1 MLTTM
6 LTQTTIIF
14 FFVCSTYL
22 QAVSFAGGT
31 SVLLMQCHCSWQDGL
46 EIHTL
51 ASKLSSLGL
60 NPEPAINCP
69 GVSRQGDSSINVCAV
84 PRMDIKLM
92 SHL

>member
-6 LTQTTIIF
+6 LTQTTNIF

-31 SVLLMQCHCSWQDGL
+31 SVLLMQFHCSWQDGL

-51 ASKLSSLGL
+51 ALKLSHLDL
-60 NPEPAINCP
+60 NPNPALDWHP
-69 GVSRQGDSSINVCAV
+69 GVS
-84 PRMDIKLM
+84 
-92 SHL
+92 